1 MKKLD
6 KLTLLELQEL
16 GEFQDH
22 IGLVIEDLSNYEEFI
37 PKNKKRKD
45 QKWYDTLL
53 DIWQTIE
60 QNIEEL
66 CDGDKRYLK
75 TNSK

>member
-22 IGLVIEDLSNYEEFI
+22 IGFVIEDLSNYEEFI
-37 PKNKKRKD
+37 PKNKKRKY
-45 QKWYDTLL
+45 QKCYDILL
-53 DIWQTIE
+53 DIWQSIE

-75 TNSK
+75 IKKK

>member
-37 PKNKKRKD
+37 PKNKIRKY
-45 QKWYDTLL
+45 QKCYDTLL

>member
-37 PKNKKRKD
+37 PKNKKRK
-45 QKWYDTLL
+45 K
-53 DIWQTIE
+53 
-60 QNIEEL
+60 
-66 CDGDKRYLK
+66 
-75 TNSK
+75 

>member
-37 PKNKKRKD
+37 PKSKKRKY
-45 QKWYDTLL
+45 QKCYDTLL